1 MEKKG
6 VQAELNTKLNG
17 KEDSINT
24 GKYKFYRK
32 PSFKKKAPEVRQTK
46 TSLKRI
52 QQANPLLQLTDNEIV
67 ALQESHTQSNNKFET
82 GKMTAHPPNKKSNYE
97 IKNNT
102 KSTVTMKQDGKDVIP
117 KKHTSV
123 DQATKHTS
131 ASHNTVVPKKSKSL
145 SADAS
150 GNCIRRS
157 LSAKYFETK
166 KATAAARSHSSENVP
181 MNKHVCEVSPILE
194 VSKEESLIFRTPS
207 AYQRRSVARFTPSTS
222 SRRSQYS
229 QSKILPTLEELQR
242 RLNGWLL
249 KRGKNPTTFAYLQQ
263 LGGHKIGEEDKEN
276 VEVNREP
283 VKAGSYED
291 LHILPLE
298 PEPQQQISEKDIEK
312 VARDA
317 LQDLLQLIQEEYPAT
332 HCESWLELIAS
343 KCEKLKDDPQ
353 YWECR
358 AKIEQMRGNVGDAIE
373 HYKTAIIQGAEVSEV
388 DKSLDMLLHKF
399 SLLNIG
405 NDVCDKSK
413 ISKQKTKIMNELKDA
428 FKSSVIKFAVQE
440 KKLKN
445 NDLKIMVT
453 PVRRSSRTSHSIYTS
468 TPGIKLYNSITEIE
482 SPNKNNM
489 DFVKNRAL

>member
-1 MEKKG
+1 MEKEG
-6 VQAELNTKLNG
+6 VQAEPATKLNG

-24 GKYKFYRK
+24 RKYRFYRK

-82 GKMTAHPPNKKSNYE
+82 VVPIHLSNKKTNYE
-97 IKNNT
+97 MKNNC
-102 KSTVTMKQDGKDVIP
+102 KSTAFLKQDGKDVNP
-117 KKHTSV
+117 KKGASV
-123 DQATKHTS
+123 GKVTKHPSDT
-131 ASHNTVVPKKSKSL
+131 HNPLVPKKGRPS

-150 GNCIRRS
+150 RNSIRKS
-157 LSAKYFETK
+157 LSAKYLETK
-166 KATAAARSHSSENVP
+166 KVTTAARSHSSENVP
-181 MNKHVCEVSPILE
+181 LHKHVGEVSPILE
-194 VSKEESLIFRTPS
+194 VSREESLVFRTPS
-207 AYQRRSVARFTPSTS
+207 AYQRRSIARFTPSTS

-263 LGGHKIGEEDKEN
+263 LGGHKLGEENKEN
-276 VEVNREP
+276 VEVIPEP
-283 VKAGSYED
+283 VKTGSYED
-291 LHILPLE
+291 LHILPVG
-298 PEPQQQISEKDIEK
+298 PEPKQKISEKDIEK

-317 LQDLLQLIQEEYPAT
+317 LQDLLQLIKEEYPTT

-405 NDVCDKSK
+405 NDICDKSK

-445 NDLKIMVT
+445 NDLKILVT
-453 PVRRSSRTSHSIYTS
+453 PVRRSSRQSHSIYTS
-468 TPGIKLYNSITEIE
+468 TPGVKLYNSINEIE

-489 DFVKNRAL
+489 DFVKNKAL